1 MEIRPY
7 RGADE
12 TQLLSVWQQAITHDR
27 ISPAIFRTKVLLD
40 PNFQA
45 DNLLVAVE
53 NDRIVGFVLALT
65 RRVPLYLQGLEPDK
79 SWITAFGVHPD
90 FRHQGIGRALFTR
103 ILNQLKADGRKT
115 VDISPYTPNYFAPG
129 VDSQNYPGTIA
140 FLQNVFGFKIVEQ
153 PISMG
158 INLTNFQ
165 IPLEIVALQAQR
177 EREDELIIREV
188 SSEDLPDLMPFISD
202 NFGWDWYRH
211 LQEYLVEYFGDSSRQ
226 VCFLVARLKGRVV
239 GFCGQRAERFGPFG
253 VDASVRNLGIG
264 RILLFRCLAE
274 MSARQVYYTYFMWT
288 EENAARLY
296 SLAGFQKRREYAI
309 LSKNLD
315 DYEIRSE

>member
-27 ISPAIFRTKVLLD
+27 ISPAIFHTKVLLD

-53 NDRIVGFVLALT
+53 NDHIVGFVLALT
-65 RRVPLYLQGLEPDK
+65 RRVPLYLQGLERDK

-188 SSEDLPDLMPFISD
+188 SSEDLPD
-202 NFGWDWYRH
+202 
-211 LQEYLVEYFGDSSRQ
+211 
-226 VCFLVARLKGRVV
+226 
-239 GFCGQRAERFGPFG
+239 
-253 VDASVRNLGIG
+253 
-264 RILLFRCLAE
+264 
-274 MSARQVYYTYFMWT
+274 
-288 EENAARLY
+288 
-296 SLAGFQKRREYAI
+296 
-309 LSKNLD
+309 
-315 DYEIRSE
+315 